1 MQRILT
7 GDCRTILPTLDAASF
22 DACVCDPPYDLTDV
36 GRRFPGTGGTLRP
49 DGGIRSE
56 SRHGGFMG
64 KEWDATGVAFDPA
77 TWEAVRRVLKPGGV
91 LMAFGGTRTWH
102 RLAVAVE
109 DAGFV
114 IFDTLMWLY
123 GSGFPKHKTLLKP
136 AFEPIILAKKLGAGG
151 LHTEA
156 GRLGYSP
163 DDPRLDWIDKYAGRD
178 YGKADNE
185 IYAPMNSK
193 TGGTTLGRWPANVAL
208 DEAAARLLD
217 EQSGERQ
224 AGARDARRAGIGYM
238 SPAQG
243 TDDGERIEMGGGGAS
258 RFFFVSRGDQE
269 CTPSAARVAAG
280 HSTQT
285 NGRDGSAPSPARA
298 EHGHEP
304 SSSAPSTNG
313 TPNGSRPIAMSD
325 TPTIPSFAPVSLPGF
340 EPASTSG
347 SDRVSDAGTPS
358 PIATTTTTPDR
369 STSGSFA
376 DPVTSPSTSPNG
388 EAGALAS
395 GSRLFYTAKAGR
407 AERDIGMAGMP
418 LRRVKSYEGGP
429 IVSANNP
436 DGTPGGSAVKSNHHP
451 TVKPL
456 DLMQWLVRL
465 ACPPGGTILDPFL
478 GSGSTLIAADREG
491 MHGVGIETD
500 PEYAEIAR
508 RRIVGDAPLFAS
520 VAD

>member
-217 EQSGERQ
+217 EQSGERTSGK
-224 AGARDARRAGIGYM
+224 AGPDGHKRNAREPIGIYGNGRGLWEEEGPAGNLYGD
-238 SPAQG
+238 S
-243 TDDGERIEMGGGGAS
+243 GGAS
-258 RFFFVSRGDQE
+258 RFYYCSKASR
-269 CTPSAARVAAG
+269 
-280 HSTQT
+280 
-285 NGRDGSAPSPARA
+285 RDRNEGLEGMPER
-298 EHGHEP
+298 
-304 SSSAPSTNG
+304 
-313 TPNGSRPIAMSD
+313 
-325 TPTIPSFAPVSLPGF
+325 
-340 EPASTSG
+340 
-347 SDRVSDAGTPS
+347 
-358 PIATTTTTPDR
+358 
-369 STSGSFA
+369 
-376 DPVTSPSTSPNG
+376 
-388 EAGALAS
+388 AS
-395 GSRLFYTAKAGR
+395 GVMQDDAYRWEHDGKGNKINLATANA
-407 AERDIGMAGMP
+407 
-418 LRRVKSYEGGP
+418 
-429 IVSANNP
+429 
-436 DGTPGGSAVKSNHHP
+436 NHHP
-451 TVKPL
+451 TVKPT
-456 DLMQWLVRL
+456 DLMRWLCRL
-465 ACPPGGTILDPFL
+465 ITPPRGGILDPFM
-478 GSGSTLIAADREG
+478 GSGSTGKACVLEGFGFVGIDRES
-491 MHGVGIETD
+491 
-500 PEYAEIAR
+500 EYVEIAR
-508 RRIVGDAPLFAS
+508 RRIEAARADMPLFNAS
-520 VAD
+520 EPA

>member
-217 EQSGERQ
+217 EQSGERTS
-224 AGARDARRAGIGYM
+224 GKIESHHRRHTAKGWSGPYADDHDG
-238 SPAQG
+238 PAAHAESYG
-243 TDDGERIEMGGGGAS
+243 DTGGAS
-258 RFFFVSRGDQE
+258 RFF
-269 CTPSAARVAAG
+269 
-280 HSTQT
+280 
-285 NGRDGSAPSPARA
+285 
-298 EHGHEP
+298 
-304 SSSAPSTNG
+304 
-313 TPNGSRPIAMSD
+313 
-325 TPTIPSFAPVSLPGF
+325 
-340 EPASTSG
+340 
-347 SDRVSDAGTPS
+347 
-358 PIATTTTTPDR
+358 
-369 STSGSFA
+369 
-376 DPVTSPSTSPNG
+376 
-388 EAGALAS
+388 
-395 GSRLFYTAKAGR
+395 YTAKASR